1 MHCGHHKFPPHIL
14 LVLALCVDYE
24 LWVLNLSPG
33 VVTCHGVPRKKVR
46 GRNFLRWAPVC
57 DAQIPFK
64 LTNSSRNW
72 KVKLRSSQLQ
82 RLLRI
87 LWIRTPMR
95 WDGLLASCDLSDI
108 HVDSAIGWKLKE
120 CRSNKDGLRYGHRER
135 SSNPRSICSFCY
147 SSSVPERGHWGCTED
162 YSTMRSWFTSALKV
176 ARRLIK
182 LFIRKHRELNK
193 KSKSCK
199 LGSGISCSLLWTT

>member
-1 MHCGHHKFPPHIL
+1 MLG
-14 LVLALCVDYE
+14 
-24 LWVLNLSPG
+24 LSPG
-33 VVTCHGVPRKKVR
+33 VVCTCHGVPRKKVR
-46 GRNFLRWAPVC
+46 GRTFLRWAPVY

-72 KVKLRSSQLQ
+72 KIKLRSSQLQ
-82 RLLRI
+82 RLPRI

-95 WDGLLASCDLSDI
+95 WVGRLTSCDLSDI

-162 YSTMRSWFTSALKV
+162 YSTMWGWFTSALKV

-182 LFIRKHRELNK
+182 LFRKHQKLNK

-199 LGSGISCSLLWTT
+199 LGSGIWWSLLWTT